1 MNNKNDSCLIVGASH
16 AAAQLIVS
24 LRKNGWLGDIT
35 AISDEGYLPYH
46 RPTLSKEFMLGTKNS
61 EDILIKPASAYDKAE
76 AKFIFNTRVTSV
88 DADKKSIVLSSGE
101 ELSYQKL
108 VLTTGTSVRKLNIPG
123 ANLSGVFYLKTISD
137 VERIKALTG
146 SGKKVVIVGGGYI
159 GLETASALK
168 NLGMDVTILEAM
180 DRVLQRVTTKEVSSF
195 YTRVHNEEGVK
206 IVTNA
211 VTTSFSGNGKV
222 EKVICADGQEFKAD
236 LVIVGIG
243 VIPATE
249 LAEAASLEIE
259 NGIVVDEFCQT
270 SNKDILAAGDCT
282 VHFNP
287 IYQRKI
293 RLESVQNATDQAN
306 VAAATIC
313 NKSKSYNSLP
323 WFWSDQYDIKLQIAG
338 LSQGYDQVIIR
349 GNINEGRSFAAFYIK
364 SGKILAVDA
373 VNSPLEFMIGKR
385 LISENISVNLD
396 ELSDESIHIKNM
408 IH

>member
-1 MNNKNDSCLIVGASH
+1 MKDKSSNCIVVGASH
-16 AAAQLIVS
+16 AAAQLVIS
-24 LRKNGWLGDIT
+24 LRKNGWLGAIT
-35 AISDEGYLPYH
+35 VITDEGSLPYH
-46 RPTLSKEFMLGTKNS
+46 RPTLSKEFMLGAKS
-61 EDILIKPASAYDKAE
+61 KEDILIRPKHVYEKVDV
-76 AKFIFNTRVTSV
+76 KFIFNTRVTSV
-88 DADKKSIVLSSGE
+88 DADKKHVVLSSGE
-101 ELSYQKL
+101 ELPYQKL
-108 VLTTGTSVRKLNIPG
+108 VLTTGTSVRKLTIPG
-123 ANLSGVFYLKTISD
+123 SNLPEVFYLKTIAD
-137 VERIKALTG
+137 VERIKAKAG

-159 GLETASALK
+159 GLETASAL
-168 NLGMDVTILEAM
+168 NRLGMDVTILEAM
-180 DRVLQRVTTKEVSSF
+180 DRVLQRVTTEDISSF
-195 YTRVHNEEGVK
+195 YMRVHNEEGVK

-211 VTTSFSGNGKV
+211 VTTSFSGNHKV
-222 EKVICADGQEFKAD
+222 EKVICADGQEFEAD

-243 VIPATE
+243 VIPETE
-249 LAEAASLEIE
+249 LAEAANVEVE

-282 VHFNP
+282 VHLNS
-287 IYQRKI
+287 IYQRNI
-293 RLESVQNATDQAN
+293 RLESVQNATEQAN
-306 VAAATIC
+306 VVAATLC
-313 NKSKSYNSLP
+313 EKSKAYNSLP

-349 GNINEGRSFAAFYIK
+349 GNISEGRSFAAFYIK